1 MDDSRMTE
9 GELEVLHAPFIATA
23 ELWSGKASEKTP
35 SVGMFMA
42 ERLWNALEATVLMTP
57 AESGQNANAVLGIPW
72 YIDATRSANLLLSNA
87 GLGGTFEVWHVDPER
102 DELRLSSGYFGKWE
116 EFKRIT
122 ALTRFHLG
130 EGLPGR
136 VWRTGCPVLLED
148 LSESKAFLRAA
159 AAQSVGLQCG
169 LGLPVR
175 YASGAGV
182 VTLLSSRT
190 SPIGRSI
197 DIWRMNSNSELEH
210 LQGLVFAT
218 SAREHANALLV
229 AQRLAI
235 DAATQLAPSVLQPGT
250 ELATR
255 ASMQCGFAWPSRDDQ
270 GVIHVATVVG

>member
-1 MDDSRMTE
+1 M
-9 GELEVLHAPFIATA
+9 
-23 ELWSGKASEKTP
+23 
-35 SVGMFMA
+35 
-42 ERLWNALEATVLMTP
+42 
-57 AESGQNANAVLGIPW
+57 
-72 YIDATRSANLLLSNA
+72 
-87 GLGGTFEVWHVDPER
+87 
-102 DELRLSSGYFGKWE
+102 
-116 EFKRIT
+116 
-122 ALTRFHLG
+122 
-130 EGLPGR
+130 
-136 VWRTGCPVLLED
+136 LLED

-218 SAREHANALLV
+218 SARAHANALFV
-229 AQRLAI
+229 AQHLAI
-235 DAATQLAPSVLQPGT
+235 DAATQLAPSVLQPGS

-255 ASMQCGFAWPSRDDQ
+255 AAMQCGFAWPSRDDQ